1 MVLNRIKQFIDYKGI
16 AISAF
21 EKSIGMSNASLGKSL
36 KTGGTIGADKLG
48 IILKTYPE
56 INLYWLVTGEG
67 EMLTNPQ
74 SRDEVPEIVEK
85 KTEVNITDRLLAIIE
100 DQKRDTQVLLEM
112 LREKDN
118 EIKRLREELNE
129 RKKGVAPSA
138 DHSLSANAI

>member
-1 MVLNRIKQFIDYKGI
+1 MIDLKAFRKKNSITQIGLAEFLGVGQGFISQIEKGDRPMPKEYISKLSANPYGWDVSVL
-16 AISAF
+16 
-21 EKSIGMSNASLGKSL
+21 
-36 KTGGTIGADKLG
+36 T
-48 IILKTYPE
+48 
-56 INLYWLVTGEG
+56 
-67 EMLTNPQ
+67 Q
-74 SRDEVPEIVEK
+74 SRDEIPEVVEK

-100 DQKRDTQVLLEM
+100 DQKRDTQVLLGM

>member
-1 MVLNRIKQFIDYKGI
+1 MVLDRIKQFIDYKGI

-21 EKSIGMSNASLGKSL
+21 EKSIGMSNASLSKSM
-36 KTGGTIGADKLG
+36 KTRGSIGADKLG
-48 IILKTYPE
+48 NILSAYPE
-56 INLYWLVTGEG
+56 ISPRWLVTGEG
-67 EMLTNPQ
+67 NMLTQ
-74 SRDEVPEIVEK
+74 SRDEVPEVVEK

-100 DQKRDTQVLLEM
+100 DQKRDTQMLLGM